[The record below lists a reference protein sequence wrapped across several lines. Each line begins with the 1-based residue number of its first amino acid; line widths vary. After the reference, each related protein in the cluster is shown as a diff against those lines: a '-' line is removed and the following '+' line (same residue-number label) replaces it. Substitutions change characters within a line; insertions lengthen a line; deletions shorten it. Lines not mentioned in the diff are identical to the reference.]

1 MWVFLAK
8 VPESARSNH
17 LNGPGRVETEGRRE
31 IPRKPASKQR
41 AIRIQYGAL
50 PYRLDGNAFIEVLLV
65 TSRRT
70 RRWIIPKGWPIKGMT
85 PARAAAREAYEEA
98 GVRGRVAGRAIG
110 RYVYEKRLEDRGVS
124 IHCEVRVFLLAV
136 TGQSKNWPESK
147 ERTARWFSAANAIA
161 VIADDGLRD
170 LILRLEALKGTAP
183 SK

>member
-1 MWVFLAK
+1 
-8 VPESARSNH
+8 
-17 LNGPGRVETEGRRE
+17 
-31 IPRKPASKQR
+31 
-41 AIRIQYGAL
+41 
-50 PYRLDGNAFIEVLLV
+50 
-65 TSRRT
+65 
-70 RRWIIPKGWPIKGMT
+70 MT

-110 RYVYEKRLEDRGVS
+110 RYIYEKRLEDRGVS

-170 LILRLEALKGTAP
+170 LILRLEALKGAAP